1 MNHNTPPPS
10 AVAAAANVCR
20 NCHSDDHWIL
30 HNVKH
35 RGVFKEICTSCV
47 LKLHPASFCPTCF
60 SLHDPNSLNPIPSSI
75 SGAGGGRTLT
85 CFKCSSLSHSTCVP
99 PNVPKSPYLCP
110 PCSNPSFKFFDIRKS
125 STKSDQNQSD
135 GGDGSKS
142 AAKVPEVGQKVL
154 DERAAKVLLAA
165 ARIAAISMNKAAA
178 VARENAE
185 RRVRDA
191 ALARKRAKE
200 AIEHVMALSARF
212 SGNKRRETAA
222 VEAPPVPVAAK
233 APNVKLEKNGVAK
246 ANNVAAPPPGGVH
259 MVDKNNMN
267 QLKVEY

>member
-1 MNHNTPPPS
+1 M
-10 AVAAAANVCR
+10 
-20 NCHSDDHWIL
+20 
-30 HNVKH
+30 
-35 RGVFKEICTSCV
+35 
-47 LKLHPASFCPTCF
+47 
-60 SLHDPNSLNPIPSSI
+60 
-75 SGAGGGRTLT
+75 
-85 CFKCSSLSHSTCVP
+85 
-99 PNVPKSPYLCP
+99 PKSPYLCP

-142 AAKVPEVGQKVL
+142 AAKVPEVGRKVL

-200 AIEHVMALSARF
+200 AIDHVMALSARF

-246 ANNVAAPPPGGVH
+246 ANNVAAPPGGVH